1 MRAEPDRQHAT
12 KVGDLVRT
20 ARGRDVLRA
29 HGVHLDLANFV
40 AALLP
45 PAAMELGDGHPLVLS
60 AQQPYL
66 DYRRSVLA
74 KVDLLLALRRRP
86 DLATVFLWLD
96 TDGASSDSLMTSVAW
111 PARADGS
118 AVRLV
123 SHRRCAGVESRF
135 LPIRRADLVRFG
147 GEIGH
152 DGLAAL
158 LDSLPDGFPLAEVA
172 CVLSADLFRRT
183 RGCEPPPLQLSALL
197 ERDWL
202 LTAVEELL
210 EAVPLVI
217 ESFNR
222 ALARLR
228 AEGIHPGL
236 PARPSGYLPLFFAC
250 ASDGRRLRLRRASED
265 GEQVALARCNAC
277 GVEYQFRLG
286 RSGRSM
292 AELAATGR
300 WSPDLCWLLLL
311 RERISGYVAGASSA
325 VYGLVLQAVA
335 KEVFSRPLPPVHV
348 PEAITRE
355 MASATV
361 DSLLH
366 AACPPPPVAEEG
378 VRWCLAG

>member
-1 MRAEPDRQHAT
+1 MRAVPDRQHATT

-29 HGVHLDLANFV
+29 HGVHLDLAGFV

-45 PAAMELGDGHPLVLS
+45 PAAMELSDGRPLVLS

-74 KVDLLLALRRRP
+74 KVDLLLALGRQP
-86 DLATVFLWLD
+86 DLATAFLWLD
-96 TDGASSDSLMTSVAW
+96 TDGASSDVLMTSVAW
-111 PARADGS
+111 PAQADGS

-147 GEIGH
+147 GEIGD

-158 LDSLPDGFPLAEVA
+158 LDSFPDGSPLAEVA
-172 CVLSADLFRRT
+172 RALTAHLLRRT
-183 RGCEPPPLQLSALL
+183 RGDEPPPLLLSALL
-197 ERDWL
+197 EQGWL
-202 LTAVEELL
+202 LAAVEELL
-210 EAVPLVI
+210 EALPLVT

-236 PARPSGYLPLFFAC
+236 PARPSGYLPLFYAC
-250 ASDGRRLRLRRASED
+250 ASDGRRLRLWQVIEV
-265 GEQVALARCNAC
+265 GEQVALARCSAC
-277 GVEYQFRLG
+277 GIEYRFRLG

-292 AELAATGR
+292 AELAAAGR

-335 KEVFSRPLPPVHV
+335 TEVFGRPLPPVHV
-348 PEAITRE
+348 PEAITQAT
-355 MASATV
+355 ASAV

-366 AACPPPPVAEEG
+366 AACPPPPAAEEG
-378 VRWCLAG
+378 AGWWAG

>member
-1 MRAEPDRQHAT
+1 
-12 KVGDLVRT
+12 
-20 ARGRDVLRA
+20 VLRA
-29 HGVHLDLANFV
+29 HGVHLDFAGFV

-45 PAAMELGDGHPLVLS
+45 PAAMELGDGRPLVLS

-74 KVDLLLALRRRP
+74 KVDLLLALGQRP
-86 DLATVFLWLD
+86 DLATAFLWLD
-96 TDGASSDSLMTSVAW
+96 TDSASSDSLMTSVAW

-118 AVRLV
+118 AVRLI

-135 LPIRRADLVRFG
+135 LPIRRADLVRFA
-147 GEIGH
+147 GEIDD

-158 LDSLPDGFPLAEVA
+158 LDRLPDGSPLAGVA
-172 CVLSADLFRRT
+172 RVLSADLFRRT
-183 RGCEPPPLQLSALL
+183 RGHEPPPLLLSGLL
-197 ERDWL
+197 EQGWL
-202 LTAVEELL
+202 LAAVAELL
-210 EAVPLVI
+210 EALPLVI

-222 ALARLR
+222 AVARLR
-228 AEGIHPGL
+228 AEGIYPGL
-236 PARPSGYLPLFFAC
+236 PARPSGYLPLFYAC
-250 ASDGRRLRLRRASED
+250 ASDGRRLRLRRAIEG

-277 GVEYQFRLG
+277 GIEYRFRLG

-335 KEVFSRPLPPVHV
+335 TEVFGRPLPPVHV
-348 PEAITRE
+348 PEAIARE
-355 MASATV
+355 TASVAV

-366 AACPPPPVAEEG
+366 AACPPPPAAEEG
-378 VRWCLAG
+378 VRWRLAG